1 MYSFPS
7 EVVVTMKKVED
18 HPSPPKEFWKKM
30 MVAVKDVFFMR
41 NWRRSPGVIFKLL
54 CAM

>member
-18 HPSPPKEFWKKM
+18 HPSPPKELWKKM
-30 MVAVKDVFFMR
+30 MVAVKDFFMR